1 MINIVKQQ
9 FTIKS
14 MLRGLNGKLGEEDY
28 LEPLEILIHSLNKNN
43 KFNQFGKIAF
53 NHQLKNRL
61 KVRRDLEQLHL
72 NNSFS
77 EPSDPVF
84 VIGLPRSGTTF
95 LFNLLSL
102 DVAHR
107 SPLYW
112 EIMSPLPITKNE
124 KEEYKRERKINREL
138 KLAKTLIPKL
148 RAMHT
153 IRANTPEECEQIATM
168 NVRSFVY
175 MCMADVPEYIDY
187 LKYCSFDSVFM
198 WHKRFFQAL
207 EVNGKP
213 ERWLLKDPSHIGHL
227 PEILK
232 TYPNAKFI
240 HIHRDPTDSVGSFC
254 SLTKNVRSAFSR
266 KVNTNDI
273 GKTVIDFWNHN
284 LNKGMEDRKQLSS
297 NQIID
302 INYHDFIQ
310 SPLNQI
316 KNVYLQLGFDMTI
329 ETESN
334 IESYLS
340 QNQGNTK
347 SDHQYSLDEFGLDK
361 KIIKDQFRDY
371 MLNYDF

>member
-284 LNKGMEDRKQLSS
+284 LNKGMEDRRHLSS

-329 ETESN
+329 ETENN

>member
-1 MINIVKQQ
+1 
-9 FTIKS
+9 

-284 LNKGMEDRKQLSS
+284 LNKGMEDRRHLSS

-329 ETESN
+329 ETENN

>member
-61 KVRRDLEQLHL
+61 RVRRDLHQFHL
-72 NNSFS
+72 GNNFS

-213 ERWLLKDPSHIGHL
+213 QRWLLKDPSHIGHL

-284 LNKGMEDRKQLSS
+284 LNKGMEDRRQLSS

-329 ETESN
+329 ETENN

>member
-284 LNKGMEDRKQLSS
+284 LNKGMEDRRHLSS
-297 NQIID
+297 NQIVD

-329 ETESN
+329 ETENN

>member
-168 NVRSFVY
+168 NIRSFVY

-284 LNKGMEDRKQLSS
+284 LNKGMEDRRQLSS

-329 ETESN
+329 ETENN

-340 QNQGNTK
+340 QNQSNTK
-347 SDHQYSLDEFGLDK
+347 PGHQYSLDEFGLDK

>member
-284 LNKGMEDRKQLSS
+284 LNKGMEDRRQLSS

-329 ETESN
+329 ETENN

>member
-213 ERWLLKDPSHIGHL
+213 GRWLLKDPSHIGHL

-284 LNKGMEDRKQLSS
+284 LNKGMEDRRHLSS

-316 KNVYLQLGFDMTI
+316 KNIYLQLGFDMTI
-329 ETESN
+329 ETENN

>member
-187 LKYCSFDSVFM
+187 LKYCSVDSVFM

-207 EVNGKP
+207 ELNGKP
-213 ERWLLKDPSHIGHL
+213 QRWLLKDPSHIGHL
-227 PEILK
+227 PEILR

-329 ETESN
+329 ETENN

>member
-207 EVNGKP
+207 ELNGKP
-213 ERWLLKDPSHIGHL
+213 KRWLLKDPSHIGHL

-284 LNKGMEDRKQLSS
+284 LNKGIEDRRQLSS

-329 ETESN
+329 ETENN